1 MGLGRILGKSKAKAA
16 LALSNPANAILP
28 ADAETRI
35 SALESGTHTHA
46 NKTQLD
52 KIKGFGSWN
61 FFGDGTGVSLVT
73 KTGDYTLTTTD
84 SMILGDATTVNINFT
99 LPNPSS
105 CYDGANLASIV
116 YNVSKID
123 ISANTVT
130 ILPYATETI
139 GGNVSL
145 VLAAQNEAIELV
157 TDGTNWYIKG

>member
-1 MGLGRILGKSKAKAA
+1 MKFIKTKDPKHTRVNLNKVEYYG
-16 LALSNPANAILP
+16 PANYNS
-28 ADAETRI
+28 T
-35 SALESGTHTHA
+35 
-46 NKTQLD
+46 
-52 KIKGFGSWN
+52 F
-61 FFGDGTGVSLVT
+61 
-73 KTGDYTLTTTD
+73 Y
-84 SMILGDATTVNINFT
+84 INFT